1 MPKDKLLK
9 IMIKR
14 ETERVFL
21 NQKKEETKKSLQAK
35 KNVFKLKRENKKSL
49 YKHAKRLSLN
59 QRKMSSENFFLVQK
73 KKIKTE
79 K

>member
-9 IMIKR
+9 IIIKR

-35 KNVFKLKRENKKSL
+35 KKCFQIKKRK
-49 YKHAKRLSLN
+49 
-59 QRKMSSENFFLVQK
+59 
-73 KKIKTE
+73 
-79 K
+79 